1 MGSDS
6 MVIKK
11 EQIQSYD
18 LSIIHSIFQ
27 FFIIT
32 HLPIKHKKLK
42 TIKIFILCPPKG
54 RKYKS
59 DRTLDGLAKQVT
71 HIL

>member
-1 MGSDS
+1 
-6 MVIKK
+6 MVIKE
-11 EQIQSYD
+11 EQIHSYD

-27 FFIIT
+27 FFFIT

-42 TIKIFILCPPKG
+42 TIKIFILCPPQDK
-54 RKYKS
+54 KYKS
-59 DRTLDGLAKQVT
+59 VRTLDGLAKQVT